1 MRPTVAH
8 MSLQPNQLFYRQ
20 HCHGVSQWGTKD
32 VVVYGNQRTGEI
44 VDWEGWTY
52 TMWWASIHMH
62 VRTRTCTH
70 SPELSKQS
78 SGTTLSESV
87 PAWSISNSQHTHTV
101 TEKNPL
107 THTTTTLRPLL
118 AQCQHVKHNDT
129 IKEVEVLHTSV
140 IALWTQ
146 TNVTWS
152 LLYIVWQ
159 NRLGLSGLSARQCNY
174 HPFSTLYV
182 HYCRQWTSG
191 LMSTWLSFT
200 LKTPA
205 NKHQLMRDSHWVL
218 NNNFSNPFNDLLS

>member
-1 MRPTVAH
+1 
-8 MSLQPNQLFYRQ
+8 
-20 HCHGVSQWGTKD
+20 
-32 VVVYGNQRTGEI
+32 
-44 VDWEGWTY
+44 
-52 TMWWASIHMH
+52 MH

-107 THTTTTLRPLL
+107 THTTTTQRPFL
-118 AQCQHVKHNDT
+118 AQCHHVKHNDT
-129 IKEVEVLHTSV
+129 ITVVEVLHTSV

-159 NRLGLSGLSARQCNY
+159 N
-174 HPFSTLYV
+174 STLYV

-200 LKTPA
+200 LKTPT
-205 NKHQLMRDSHWVL
+205 NKHQLMRDSRWVL
-218 NNNFSNPFNDLLS
+218 NNNTLIVSKQEIYLLQL